1 VVLNVTG
8 VDASAGSAILVF
20 PTGTATPVASTVNL
34 VPGEAVPNQDTVGL
48 GSGGDVTVLNESPG
62 SVDVIVDV
70 AGWYTDGAAGAS
82 SGSTFNVLVPTRVV
96 DTRAGSGEPYAGDT
110 LPSLGTLKVE
120 LAGES
125 GIPSE
130 NTTAVVANATVTDT
144 QAAGDLAAWP
154 DGQAPSTTSEV
165 NWQAGQTTGNAVVM
179 GLGTDGALE
188 FDNQSTGSTDLILDL
203 SGWFGKD

>member
-1 VVLNVTG
+1 
-8 VDASAGSAILVF
+8 
-20 PTGTATPVASTVNL
+20 
-34 VPGEAVPNQDTVGL
+34 VGL

-130 NTTAVVANATVTDT
+130 NATAVVANATVTDT

-179 GLGTDGALE
+179 GLGTDGALD

-203 SGWFGKD
+203 SGWFGRD